1 MRAFEACARL
11 GSTVAAAAELGVT
24 HGAVSKQIAVLESW
38 LGVPLFERG
47 RARLFPTSAAA
58 RYALALSSAL
68 DAVERSTEALRSTD
82 PASPDLV
89 RVSTTGSV
97 AALWLIPRLAAF
109 RAQHPGIEVWISEG
123 RELVPLGQPGGPELA
138 LRLGRG
144 PWTGVRS
151 EPLMDDAVIAVC
163 APSVA
168 ARLRAP
174 EDLARETLL
183 HDEDPRV
190 SWPVWLEAA
199 GAGRP
204 RWASRGPR
212 LADGALVLQAA
223 RAGQGVALSRRRL
236 AAGQLRSRALVQPFP
251 TRVSLGPSYWLVLPR
266 RGTPLSPGARALAT
280 WLRETAR
287 REESAAPS

>member
-1 MRAFEACARL
+1 M
-11 GSTVAAAAELGVT
+11 AAAAELGVT

-47 RARLFPTSAAA
+47 GARLLPTPAAA
-58 RYALALSSAL
+58 RYAFALSAAL
-68 DAVERSTEALRSTD
+68 DAVERGTEAMQATD
-82 PASPDLV
+82 SESPDLV

-97 AALWLIPRLAAF
+97 AALWLIPRLASF
-109 RAQHPGIEVWISEG
+109 RAQHPGIEVWVSES

-138 LRLGRG
+138 IRLGRG
-144 PWTGVRS
+144 PWPGARA
-151 EPLMDDAVIAVC
+151 EPLMDDAVVAVC

-174 EDLARETLL
+174 EDLAQVTLL

-190 SWPVWLEAA
+190 SWPAWLEVA
-199 GAGRP
+199 GLGHP

-236 AAGQLRSRALVQPFP
+236 AAGQLRTGALVQPFP
-251 TRVSLGPSYWLVLPR
+251 TRLPLGSSYWLVRPPR
-266 RGTPLSPGARALAT
+266 GVRLSTAAEKFARWMREIARA
-280 WLRETAR
+280 EDPGG
-287 REESAAPS
+287 EG